1 MPVPEMDF
9 SADCVKPKKY
19 CWRDL
24 ELLTNSFSE
33 ENFIGTINFGK
44 VYRGKTQQGQE
55 VTVKIW
61 LYPDVGRIAKYD
73 ANYGLT
79 RLESECIFLTHP
91 DVVNHPNLVKLIGY
105 CCEVEDHHFGVVYD
119 LRSKDTLINL
129 TDKDD
134 LTWKQRMQVASAI
147 ARVLAHLHCQ
157 NPPYSLHFVHPA
169 LIMLDQDFNPV
180 LFDFFM
186 LTGGV
191 LGEKQHLLNQ
201 EVMLIADIPYLD
213 NSFFKTG
220 DWGPRADQ
228 FSFAIV
234 LLELICKHAFGGE
247 KWKYDDELPELW
259 AWTKYKHSG
268 FQPVDCPL
276 VHESLKREPGFHVF
290 DGVAIT
296 KLIFRCVVY
305 HEIRPTMSQIVQFM
319 EGLHF
324 FTGGFGGTV
333 LKGLLDKW
341 DADDVFSSSVKR
353 ERGCFHFPCL
363 VRKKR

>member
-1 MPVPEMDF
+1 MSVPEMDF
-9 SADCVKPKKY
+9 SADCVEPKEY

-24 ELLTNSFSE
+24 ELLTNSFSK
-33 ENFIGTINFGK
+33 ENFIGKINFGK

-61 LYPDVGRIAKYD
+61 FYPDVGRIAKHY

-105 CCEVEDHHFGVVYD
+105 CCEVEDQHFGVVYD
-119 LRSKDTLINL
+119 LRSKDTLINI

-147 ARVLAHLHCQ
+147 ARVLEHLHCQ
-157 NPPYSLHFVHPA
+157 NPPYLLHFVHPA
-169 LIMLDQDFNPV
+169 LIMLDQ
-180 LFDFFM
+180 
-186 LTGGV
+186 
-191 LGEKQHLLNQ
+191 HLLNQ
-201 EVMLIADIPYLD
+201 DVMLISDIPYLD

-220 DWGPRADQ
+220 DWGPTSDQ

-247 KWKYDDELPELW
+247 KWKYDDQLPELW
-259 AWTKYKHSG
+259 AWKKYKYSG

-276 VHESLKREPGFHVF
+276 VHKSLKREPGFHAF
-290 DGVAIT
+290 
-296 KLIFRCVVY
+296 
-305 HEIRPTMSQIVQFM
+305 
-319 EGLHF
+319 
-324 FTGGFGGTV
+324 
-333 LKGLLDKW
+333 
-341 DADDVFSSSVKR
+341 
-353 ERGCFHFPCL
+353 
-363 VRKKR
+363 

>member
-1 MPVPEMDF
+1 
-9 SADCVKPKKY
+9 Y
-19 CWRDL
+19 CWGDL

-33 ENFIGTINFGK
+33 ENFIGNEGDKNRKINFGK

-61 LYPDVGRIAKYD
+61 LHPDVGRIARQY

-147 ARVLAHLHCQ
+147 ARVLEHLHCQ
-157 NPPYSLHFVHPA
+157 NPPYLLHFVHPA

-180 LFDFFM
+180 LFDFFF
-186 LTGGV
+186 LTGGA
-191 LGEKQHLLNQ
+191 LGEKQYLLNQ
-201 EVMLIADIPYLD
+201 DVMLISDIPYLD

-220 DWGPRADQ
+220 KWGPRADQ

-234 LLELICKHAFGGE
+234 LIELICKHAFGGE

-259 AWTKYKHSG
+259 AWVKYKHSG

-276 VHESLKREPGFHVF
+276 VHESLKREPGFHAL

-305 HEIRPTMSQIVQFM
+305 HQIRPTMSQIVQFM
-319 EGLHF
+319 EGLRL
-324 FTGGFGGTV
+324 FTGGLGGTV
-333 LKGLLDKW
+333 LESLLDEW
-341 DADDVFSSSVKR
+341 DADESSSVKKK
-353 ERGCFHFPCL
+353 RGCFHFPCL
-363 VRKKR
+363 VRKKK

>member
-1 MPVPEMDF
+1 MSVPEMDF
-9 SADCVKPKKY
+9 SADCVEPKEY

-24 ELLTNSFSE
+24 ELLTNSFSK
-33 ENFIGTINFGK
+33 ENFIGKINFGK

-61 LYPDVGRIAKYD
+61 FYPDVGRIAKHY

-105 CCEVEDHHFGVVYD
+105 CCEVEDQHFGVVYD
-119 LRSKDTLINL
+119 LRSKDTLINI

-147 ARVLAHLHCQ
+147 ARVLEHLHCQ
-157 NPPYSLHFVHPA
+157 NPPYLLHFVHPA

-186 LTGGV
+186 LTGGA

-201 EVMLIADIPYLD
+201 DVMLISDIPYLD

-220 DWGPRADQ
+220 DWGPTSDQ

-247 KWKYDDELPELW
+247 KWKYDDQLPELW
-259 AWTKYKHSG
+259 AWKKYKYSG

-276 VHESLKREPGFHVF
+276 VHESLKREPGFHAF

-305 HEIRPTMSQIVQFM
+305 HQIRPTMSQIVQFI
-319 EGLHF
+319 EGLHL

-333 LKGLLDKW
+333 EGLLDEW
-341 DADDVFSSSVKR
+341 DTEESSSVKKK
-353 ERGCFHFPCL
+353 RGCFHFPCL
-363 VRKKR
+363 VRKKK